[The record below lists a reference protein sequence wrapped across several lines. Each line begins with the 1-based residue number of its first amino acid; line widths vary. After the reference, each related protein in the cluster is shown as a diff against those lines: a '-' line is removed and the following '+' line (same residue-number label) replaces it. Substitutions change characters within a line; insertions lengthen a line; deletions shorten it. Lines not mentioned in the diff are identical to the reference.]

1 MRAFILCV
9 VILAGILAVSLAA
22 QQALDNQAIIKLHI
36 AGLSDDTILHLINT
50 EPGRYSTGVN
60 DVIALKQAGISEK
73 IIKALASKANPA
85 PGPTPRPVVGPA
97 SIPAVPTA
105 SATAP
110 QPVAPVVA
118 APQAAAPVVAAP
130 QPVTPAATAPQ
141 PAAPVVAAPQVAP
154 PQQPTPTGAAP
165 QGAGSGSPVALSAVY
180 YAKDHQWVQLAGE
193 TVNWKSGG
201 GKFRAIASAGAVKRD
216 IDGVLNGLGSAT
228 VLKAPP
234 HFLLYATQNVAITQ
248 YYFVHVRPHDG
259 TREFLAPRQDDFEF
273 KAMRDTI
280 PFESKEVES
289 HWYLITLPAL
299 EPGEYGIVPPEV
311 AAANH
316 TPDEPAKM
324 YTFRVIP

>member
-1 MRAFILCV
+1 MRAFVLFV
-9 VILAGILAVSLAA
+9 MFLAGILAVSLAA
-22 QQALDNQAIIKLHI
+22 DQPLDNQAIIKLHI

-85 PGPTPRPVVGPA
+85 PAPTPRPVVGPA
-97 SIPAVPTA
+97 SIPATPTA
-105 SATAP
+105 PATAP
-110 QPVAPVVA
+110 QSA
-118 APQAAAPVVAAP
+118 A
-130 QPVTPAATAPQ
+130 PAATAPQ
-141 PAAPVVAAPQVAP
+141 PTAPAAPTPQAAPQQP
-154 PQQPTPTGAAP
+154 PSPTGAAP

-180 YAKDHQWVQLAGE
+180 YAKDHQWVLLPGE

-201 GKFRAIASAGAVKRD
+201 GKFRSIASAGAVKRD
-216 IDGVLNGLGSAT
+216 IDGVLDGLSSAT
-228 VLKAPP
+228 ALKAPP
-234 HFLLYATQNVAITQ
+234 HFLLYATQNVAVTQ

-259 TREFLAPRQDDFEF
+259 TREFLAPRQEDFEF

-289 HWYLITLPAL
+289 HWYLITLPAMP
-299 EPGEYGIVPPEV
+299 PGEYGIVPPEV

-324 YTFRVIP
+324 YSFRIVP

>member
-1 MRAFILCV
+1 MRVFILCA
-9 VILAGILAVSLAA
+9 IALAGILAVSLPG
-22 QQALDNQAIIKLHI
+22 QQPLDNQAVIKLHV
-36 AGLSDDTILHLINT
+36 AGLTDDTILHLINT

-85 PGPTPRPVVGPA
+85 PAPTPRPVVGPG
-97 SIPAVPTA
+97 SIPATPAA
-105 SATAP
+105 SATTPQAAAPVAPVAAAP
-110 QPVAPVVA
+110 QPAPVAPVVA
-118 APQAAAPVVAAP
+118 APQAA
-130 QPVTPAATAPQ
+130 T
-141 PAAPVVAAPQVAP
+141 

-165 QGAGSGSPVALSAVY
+165 QGAGSGSAVALSAVY
-180 YAKDHQWVQLAGE
+180 YAKDHQWVSLAGE
-193 TVNWKSGG
+193 TVNWKSGA
-201 GKFRAIASAGAVKRD
+201 GKFRAIASAGMAKRD
-216 IDGVLNGLGSAT
+216 IDGILNGLGSAT
-228 VLKAPP
+228 ALKAPP

-259 TREFLAPRQDDFEF
+259 TREFLAPRQEDFEF

-289 HWYLITLPAL
+289 HWYLITLPAM

-324 YTFRVIP
+324 YSFRIIP

>member
-9 VILAGILAVSLAA
+9 VVLAGILAVSLSG
-22 QQALDNQAIIKLHI
+22 QQPLDNQAIVKLHI

-85 PGPTPRPVVGPA
+85 PAPTPRLVVGPA
-97 SIPAVPTA
+97 SIPAAPTA
-105 SATAP
+105 TATAP
-110 QPVAPVVA
+110 QS
-118 APQAAAPVVAAP
+118 AAPVVAAP
-130 QPVTPAATAPQ
+130 QPAAPAATAPQ
-141 PAAPVVAAPQVAP
+141 VAPAATAPQVAP
-154 PQQPTPTGAAP
+154 PLQPTPTGAAP

-180 YAKDHQWVQLAGE
+180 YAKDHQWVLLPGE

-201 GKFRAIASAGAVKRD
+201 GKFRAIASAGMAKRD
-216 IDGVLNGLGSAT
+216 IDGLLNGLSSVTA
-228 VLKAPP
+228 LKAPP
-234 HFLLYATQNVAITQ
+234 HFLLYATQNVSITQ

-289 HWYLITLPAL
+289 HWYLITLPAM

-324 YTFRVIP
+324 YSFRIIP

>member
-1 MRAFILCV
+1 MRAFILCAV
-9 VILAGILAVSLAA
+9 VLAGVLAVSLPG
-22 QQALDNQAIIKLHI
+22 QQPLDNQSIVKLHS

-85 PGPTPRPVVGPA
+85 AAPTPRPVIGPA
-97 SIPAVPTA
+97 SIPATPTA
-105 SATAP
+105 PGTSP
-110 QPVAPVVA
+110 QPVAPVA
-118 APQAAAPVVAAP
+118 A
-130 QPVTPAATAPQ
+130 APQ

-154 PQQPTPTGAAP
+154 PQQPSPTGAAP
-165 QGAGSGSPVALSAVY
+165 QGAGSGSAVALSAVY
-180 YAKDHQWVQLAGE
+180 YAKDHQWVLLAGE
-193 TVNWKSGG
+193 TVNWKVGA
-201 GKFRAIASAGAVKRD
+201 GKFRAIASAGMVKRD
-216 IDGVLNGLGSAT
+216 VDGVLGGASSMT
-228 VLKAPP
+228 TLKAPP

-248 YYFVHVRPHDG
+248 YYFVHLRAHDG
-259 TREFLAPRQDDFEF
+259 TREFLAPRQEDFEF

-289 HWYLITLPAL
+289 HWYQITLPAM

-316 TPDEPAKM
+316 TADEPAKM
-324 YTFRVIP
+324 YTFRLIP